1 MTTKQVAAPRRP
13 VAVMSVGHAAVDF
26 YQGAVPALVPFLVA
40 ERHYGYA
47 AASGIVL
54 AATLLSSLVQPLF
67 GSLTD
72 RWTMPW
78 LIPVS
83 TLCAGLGIALS
94 GLGDSYVLTCLAVA
108 LSGTGV
114 AAYHPEAARLA
125 RVASGGS
132 HVAMGWFSLGGNIGF
147 ALAPAAVGPLL
158 SAGSLSASPWLAVP
172 AVAGVLLTVH
182 VIRALAPRAA
192 VAKAAARR
200 AGRDNW
206 PEFLRL
212 TAVIVCRSV
221 VFVGLS
227 AFIAVYAQQR
237 VGGGATAGSVALF
250 VLFAG
255 GAVGT
260 VLGGRLASRWG
271 RVRTIRIAYA
281 ACVPAVAGL
290 VLVPGPALYVFAAL
304 TSTALYVP
312 FSLHITLGQDLLPN
326 RMGTASGVTLGLAVS
341 VGGVASPA
349 IGALADTTGLRTAL
363 LPLIALCAVAWLIAR
378 TLTEPGE
385 GGSDGGRPGLPR
397 EDDDLVDEA
406 APQVDDVGPGQTGAA
421 TRRGEDP
428 PVPGP
433 LARHVH
439 R

>member
-1 MTTKQVAAPRRP
+1 M
-13 VAVMSVGHAAVDF
+13 MSVGHAAVDF

-94 GLGDSYVLTCLAVA
+94 GLGDSYGPTCVAVA
-108 LSGTGV
+108 LAGAGV
-114 AAYHPEAARLA
+114 AAYHPESARLA

-132 HVAMGWFSLGGNIGF
+132 HVAMGWYSLGGNIGF

-172 AVAGVLLTVH
+172 AVAGVLLTAP
-182 VIRALAPRAA
+182 VIRRLASRSA
-192 VAKAAARR
+192 VARAAARP
-200 AGRDNW
+200 GRDNW

-227 AFIAVYAQQR
+227 AFIAVYAEQR
-237 VGGGATAGSVALF
+237 VGGGAAAGTAALF

-271 RVRTIRIAYA
+271 RVRTVRIAYA
-281 ACVPAVAGL
+281 ATVPAVAGL

-304 TSTALYVP
+304 TATALYVP

-341 VGGVASPA
+341 VGGIATPA

-363 LPLIALCAVAWLIAR
+363 LPLVALCVVAWLVAR

-385 GGSDGGRPGLPR
+385 G
-397 EDDDLVDEA
+397 
-406 APQVDDVGPGQTGAA
+406 
-421 TRRGEDP
+421 
-428 PVPGP
+428 
-433 LARHVH
+433 ARHPSEKGAGQAASSVPQP
-439 R
+439 